1 MLLKDSVL
9 FSVTDKIRMKNF
21 FLDMTDSSMKEDVSD
36 AEPISQTVDS
46 MVNLISSSYFRINA
60 DSTFEISNIEL
71 LIPSIPGYT
80 ISDNIIT
87 GKWTF
92 SEQEQILSLHTMLP
106 YVYKFKVIKQNLNIL
121 KVARFIDEEQLQAFQ
136 FEFMRQ

>member
-21 FLDMTDSSMKEDVSD
+21 FLDMTDSSMKEDASD
-36 AEPISQTVDS
+36 AEPISQTIDS
-46 MVNLISSSYFRINA
+46 MVNLISNSFFKINT

-80 ISDNIIT
+80 ISDNIIV

-92 SEQEQILSLHTMLP
+92 SEQKQILSLHTMIP
-106 YVYKFKVIKQNLNIL
+106 YVYKFKVVKQSLNIL
-121 KVARFIDEEQLQAFQ
+121 KVAPFIDEEQPQAFQ
-136 FEFMRQ
+136 FEFVRQ